1 MLQSESVRHKTIKI
15 GLISDTHNLVRPE
28 AKRALAGVDRILHAG
43 DICDSHVLDELREIA
58 PVVAVRGNND
68 GGRWTHSIRVTETIS
83 IAGVAIH
90 LLHDLSELALDPQ
103 AAGIGVVVSG
113 HSHRPLMERR
123 NGVLFVN
130 PGSAGPRRFT
140 LPISVGVL
148 EIASGIVDAKLYT
161 LLQQ

>member
-1 MLQSESVRHKTIKI
+1 MSPNSIRI
-15 GLISDTHNLVRPE
+15 GLISDTHNLLRPE
-28 AKRALAGVDRILHAG
+28 AKRALAGVERILHAG
-43 DICDSHVLDELREIA
+43 DICDSRVLDELREIA

-68 GGRWTHSIRVTETIS
+68 RAGWARSIRVTETIS

-90 LLHDLSELALDPQ
+90 LLQDLSDLALDPQ

-113 HSHRPLMERR
+113 HSHRPLVERR

-140 LPISVGVL
+140 LPISIGVL
-148 EIASGIVDAKLYT
+148 EIANCIVDAKLYT

>member
-1 MLQSESVRHKTIKI
+1 MSKRPFNV

-43 DICDSHVLDELREIA
+43 DICGTEVLDELREIA

-68 GGRWTHSIRVTETIS
+68 RGDWAESIQATAGIEIGGVSIYV
-83 IAGVAIH
+83 
-90 LLHDLSELALDPQ
+90 LHDLSELDLDPN
-103 AAGIGVVVSG
+103 AAGFRVVISG
-113 HSHRPLMERR
+113 HSHRPAIYDK

-140 LPISVGVL
+140 LPVSLGIL
-148 EIASGIVDAKLYT
+148 EIFHGNVCAKLRT
-161 LLQQ
+161 L

>member
-1 MLQSESVRHKTIKI
+1 VSKSPFKV

-43 DICDSHVLDELREIA
+43 DICGTEVLDELSEIA

-68 GGRWTHSIRVTETIS
+68 RGFWAESIQAAAAIEIGGVSIYV
-83 IAGVAIH
+83 
-90 LLHDLSELALDPQ
+90 LHDLNELDLDLK
-103 AAGIGVVVSG
+103 AAGFRVVISG
-113 HSHRPLMERR
+113 HSHRPLIRDK

-140 LPISVGVL
+140 LPVSLGFL
-148 EIASGIVDAKLYT
+148 EIFQGNVHAKLRT
-161 LLQQ
+161 LRP

>member
-1 MLQSESVRHKTIKI
+1 VSNRPFKI

-43 DICDSHVLDELREIA
+43 DICGTEVLDELREIA

-68 GGRWTHSIRVTETIS
+68 RGSWAEPIQVTAAIQIGGVSIYI
-83 IAGVAIH
+83 
-90 LLHDLSELALDPQ
+90 LHDINELDLDLK
-103 AAGIGVVVSG
+103 AAGFGVVISG
-113 HSHRPLMERR
+113 HSHRPLIHDK

-140 LPISVGVL
+140 LPVSLGFL
-148 EIASGIVDAKLYT
+148 EIFGGNVHAKLHT
-161 LLQQ
+161 LRP

>member
-1 MLQSESVRHKTIKI
+1 VSNRRFKV

-43 DICDSHVLDELREIA
+43 DICGTRVLDELREIA

-68 GGRWTHSIRVTETIS
+68 RGSWAESIQITAAVEIGGVSIYV
-83 IAGVAIH
+83 
-90 LLHDLSELALDPQ
+90 LHDINELDLDLK
-103 AAGIGVVVSG
+103 AAGFRVVISG
-113 HSHRPLMERR
+113 HSHRPLIHDK

-140 LPISVGVL
+140 LPVSLGFL
-148 EIASGIVDAKLYT
+148 EIFQGNVCAKLRT
-161 LLQQ
+161 L